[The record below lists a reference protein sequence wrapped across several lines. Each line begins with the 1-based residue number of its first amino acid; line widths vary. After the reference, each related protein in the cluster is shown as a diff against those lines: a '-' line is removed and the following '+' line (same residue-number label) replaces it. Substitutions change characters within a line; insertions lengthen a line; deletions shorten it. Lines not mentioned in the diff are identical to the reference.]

1 MLWIVLAII
10 VAAMIAGWGITYLS
24 LKCLLAKIVVERLK
38 INELIHCVCN
48 GADFADER
56 LR

>member
-48 GADFADER
+48 GADFVDER